1 MKRDRRWE
9 SIIPSILQLLAAIT
23 KSEKNWTKNE
33 RRRGGGEGGSK
44 GGKERRKES
53 AMNGRVIVDV
63 KSGVMP

>member
-1 MKRDRRWE
+1 MP
-9 SIIPSILQLLAAIT
+9 IIHSPIVKWIT
-23 KSEKNWTKNE
+23 KWIKRAKKSKDE
-33 RRRGGGEGGSK
+33 RRGGGGGSSK